1 MAVVYGLLVDQN
13 LTNMANPNPS
23 IEKFDRA
30 DDTPS
35 DDPWTPSDDPE
46 SPYVIG

>member
-1 MAVVYGLLVDQN
+1 MACLWTKN
-13 LTNMANPNPS
+13 LTNNGQLESESKNS
-23 IEKFDRA
+23 NWS